1 MRSIRCVAVL
11 AALVVSCVAA
21 AQASASFSLHVLS
34 DRADLISGGEALV
47 SVSLPRKLSPASVK
61 VTLGSSDVTSEFAQR
76 ANGSYEGLVT
86 GLSPGANTLTA
97 EAPGGLSSQITI
109 GDHPIGGPVIAGPQ
123 VQPWRCQNSD
133 ATDAQ
138 CDAPTVFTY
147 EYKSV
152 VTGAMET
159 YEPSNPP
166 SPSLIASTTT
176 EGGQTVPFIV
186 RTETGYQ
193 DRDQYK
199 IAVLYQPGLPWQ
211 PRAPQP
217 QWAH

>member
-34 DRADLISGGEALV
+34 DRADLISGSEALV
-47 SVSLPRKLSPASVK
+47 SVTLPRKLNPASVK

-109 GDHPIGGPVIAGPQ
+109 GDHRSA
-123 VQPWRCQNSD
+123 
-133 ATDAQ
+133 
-138 CDAPTVFTY
+138 AP
-147 EYKSV
+147 
-152 VTGAMET
+152 
-159 YEPSNPP
+159 
-166 SPSLIASTTT
+166 
-176 EGGQTVPFIV
+176 
-186 RTETGYQ
+186 
-193 DRDQYK
+193 
-199 IAVLYQPGLPWQ
+199 
-211 PRAPQP
+211 
-217 QWAH
+217 